1 LPELRIR
8 PGPGDSRY
16 SFRCEKC
23 NSGKQYFRHKEK
35 QWLDIALTGLYNLQL
50 SENRRFFHVKREL
63 CAWVLKNWDEV
74 CVGRTK
80 TVTWWATLNAQIT
93 TRPDLFET
101 ESYGSGKWALRGSPL
116 SASSTPPS
124 SAGSNLTSS
133 TQRSVE
139 DSPLVTTHR
148 NVISL
153 QENAAPASSSPRHTG
168 EHSQDPISSDDE
180 LSDAPASKDVSSE
193 ERTAEY
199 PVVKILSRRTLMNK
213 KSQYQV
219 QWEHGK
225 LTWEDVETF
234 ASLYP
239 HIATDFE
246 RRTTT
251 EPNAM
256 TTLPLQPTLLPP
268 KRRRHRR
275 LKPFSSLWC
284 HQCKQKH
291 ADVVYCSRFL
301 KGTCSKK
308 YCKGCLARH
317 YNEELNEEDKQ
328 TWICIYCR
336 NSCTCAS
343 CRRKRGEEAASNSRS
358 GVGRKRR
365 RVSSKFKANK
375 RIRHIQNTLV
385 TSSHI
390 ERILARIEKGDQVK
404 YLVQLKDSKTAP
416 YVWVDRKDMD
426 CPNLLATFDHG
437 LKISVPASLLLQF
450 NKKLPSAPHRRRK
463 SYTTTRTNRDFDLDR
478 IVSYDAAPSRR
489 IVLPK
494 KQNIAVPGFVDIGYR
509 TDEQIQQ
516 LLKDLPPD
524 ESDEDTSDECYLC
537 RHTPY
542 EEREQERWKQHMVA
556 LQGTDGVRGS
566 RATSSFMKKNRIEG
580 EAKVT
585 LKDLLDAGILTAGE
599 EFTFKGQV
607 SITLIYYSLECV
619 SVQRH
624 NEMSTTSL
632 RVIVVNCCRV
642 VRSNGT
648 DNCFRRCPPSPSKWQ
663 RPSISALPAPSTM
676 AGLSLCV
683 VDNLWNIIEICIVAS
698 CRILHFMCNPRNRLC
713 KMTACRLKK
722 TCRTTERCWTTRMT
736 NSLICWQVIF
746 GGDVPTLSATP
757 HLRRHLRNFTENEN
771 VLLREISRL
780 RPLVRMPTFRKRTV
794 TISNPMETSPTIQLI
809 RPHSQKKTVVTT
821 ITITRTRTRTRMRM
835 NTTRH
840 WFRTLTQ
847 RTHRTLQLLAQRIIS
862 LRCCLPRHSQQENF
876 IPVLCFV
883 PKLTE
888 EEDQRPP
895 WACQQSSTPESS
907 TSSLLRP
914 SPLTT
919 FTCRHQLF
927 VAIVTGHSL
936 MT

>member
-1 LPELRIR
+1 LSCR
-8 PGPGDSRY
+8 
-16 SFRCEKC
+16 
-23 NSGKQYFRHKEK
+23 
-35 QWLDIALTGLYNLQL
+35 LDIALTGLYNLQL

-599 EFTFKGQV
+599 EFTFKGQGD
-607 SITLIYYSLECV
+607 SGKLLPSGEIEWHGQLFSSL
-619 SVQRH
+619 
-624 NEMSTTSL
+624 STFAKQVATSL
-632 RVIVVNCCRV
+632 NFGSPGTLYNGWAVVMCR
-642 VRSNGT
+642 G
-648 DNCFRRCPPSPSKWQ
+648 Q
-663 RPSISALPAPSTM
+663 
-676 AGLSLCV
+676 
-683 VDNLWNIIEICIVAS
+683 
-698 CRILHFMCNPRNRLC
+698 
-713 KMTACRLKK
+713 
-722 TCRTTERCWTTRMT
+722 
-736 NSLICWQVIF
+736 
-746 GGDVPTLSATP
+746 
-757 HLRRHLRNFTENEN
+757 
-771 VLLREISRL
+771 
-780 RPLVRMPTFRKRTV
+780 
-794 TISNPMETSPTIQLI
+794 PMEYYRYL
-809 RPHSQKKTVVTT
+809 
-821 ITITRTRTRTRMRM
+821 
-835 NTTRH
+835 
-840 WFRTLTQ
+840 
-847 RTHRTLQLLAQRIIS
+847 
-862 LRCCLPRHSQQENF
+862 
-876 IPVLCFV
+876 
-883 PKLTE
+883 
-888 EEDQRPP
+888 
-895 WACQQSSTPESS
+895 
-907 TSSLLRP
+907 
-914 SPLTT
+914 
-919 FTCRHQLF
+919 
-927 VAIVTGHSL
+927 
-936 MT
+936 